1 MVVELESSHGSQAY
15 ASVTFDDITTEWR
28 QYTAT
33 LTADATDTTA
43 RLAVK
48 LQVLLFSHH
57 LTSLHLSS
65 VHNLTPLKP
74 RHSSWLQSKLCL
86 HILPQLSSSARFHEA
101 LEALKAQRL
110 LLSMQG

>member
-1 MVVELESSHGSQAY
+1 MVVELESSHGSHTY

-48 LQVLLFSHH
+48 LQVHLFSPYF
-57 LTSLHLSS
+57 TSPHPPS
-65 VHNLTPLKP
+65 VHNLTPLKL
-74 RHSSWLQSKLCL
+74 RHSVRPQSELCL
-86 HILPQLSSSARFHEA
+86 PIQPRLPSSAKFHEA
-101 LEALKAQRL
+101 VKAQRL
-110 LLSMQG
+110 GLSI